1 MISIYFCQVKD
12 IPILHMK
19 THINYVL
26 LIDDDK
32 VTNYYNQRIVNKH
45 EKINDVVAVT
55 SGKNALKYLK
65 EAEQGLVE
73 KPNLIF
79 LDINMPAMNGW
90 EFVEEY
96 KKLNS
101 DFTKDIKLVM
111 LTTSNN
117 PDDYQR
123 SLQIDSIDDF
133 INKPLSKDLLS
144 EIIKSHYELKVIK

>member
-1 MISIYFCQVKD
+1 
-12 IPILHMK
+12 MK
-19 THINYVL
+19 TDINYIL

-32 VTNYYNQRIVNKH
+32 VTNYYNQRIINKCATVMDS
-45 EKINDVVAVT
+45 IAVS
-55 SGKNALKYLK
+55 SGENALKYLK
-65 EAEQGLVE
+65 EAEEGKTV

-96 KKLNS
+96 NKLNK

-117 PDDYQR
+117 PEDYQR
-123 SLQIDSIDDF
+123 SLKIDTINDF
-133 INKPLSKDLLS
+133 INKPLSVDLLMD
-144 EIIKSHYELKVIK
+144 IVKSHYKLNIIK